1 MFDIPDDDI
10 KSKCEG
16 ADVFFCCL
24 GTTRSA
30 AGSAVRMSECMH
42 ACISLS
48 KGIAFEF
55 QSFIVCLYWPIGSV
69 CED

>member
-1 MFDIPDDDI
+1 MRQALLFIALLPLLFRLDMFDISDDDI

-30 AGSAVRMSECMH
+30 AGSAVRMSERMH

-48 KGIAFEF
+48 
-55 QSFIVCLYWPIGSV
+55 
-69 CED
+69 

>member
-1 MFDIPDDDI
+1 MFDIPDEDI

-30 AGSAVRMSECMH
+30 AGSAVRMSERMH
-42 ACISLS
+42 A
-48 KGIAFEF
+48 
-55 QSFIVCLYWPIGSV
+55 YH
-69 CED
+69 